1 MKYLIL
7 ALALSFVCSCKQT
20 NDKNIQLVTVDVAK
34 DYPPK
39 EVWLQ
44 DIADIGYIPLA
55 TTDSV
60 LVNSDFSVVSNDGIV
75 VRGGEVGEILL
86 FDKQGQTLQ
95 GRICCQGQG
104 PEEYTAVI
112 FNIVDWQRKEVFIAD
127 FTTLKVYDFSGK
139 YLRTLSRQSIMDLNI
154 TDLNRDY
161 LLCSLFKEGNEDP
174 YAPYFLLS
182 KEDGKIDTLSIEIP
196 RCIASDRKIVWDD
209 GHTNN
214 AYGILPQLHS
224 CADKI
229 WLTDVA
235 LDTIFVMHPDL
246 HLEPVMVPLHAPTTN
261 LEAPLLL
268 FRGMNDRYAWISRL
282 PRQVTVKMSDMVAN
296 REKREKLYMYDRNAD
311 EWCEPVYRNR
321 AINNRKMDPKF
332 INTTAV
338 PYGYGLIE
346 LNAMDLAEAYANNQ
360 ITDEKLKEIASNLK
374 EEDNP
379 VLMILKFKN

>member
-44 DIADIGYIPLA
+44 DIADIEYIPLA

-60 LVNSDFSVVSNDGIV
+60 LVNSNFSVVSNDGIV
-75 VRGGEVGEILL
+75 VRGGKVGEILL

-104 PEEYTAVI
+104 PKEYTAAI

-209 GHTNN
+209 
-214 AYGILPQLHS
+214 
-224 CADKI
+224 
-229 WLTDVA
+229 
-235 LDTIFVMHPDL
+235 
-246 HLEPVMVPLHAPTTN
+246 
-261 LEAPLLL
+261 
-268 FRGMNDRYAWISRL
+268 
-282 PRQVTVKMSDMVAN
+282 
-296 REKREKLYMYDRNAD
+296 
-311 EWCEPVYRNR
+311 
-321 AINNRKMDPKF
+321 
-332 INTTAV
+332 
-338 PYGYGLIE
+338 
-346 LNAMDLAEAYANNQ
+346 
-360 ITDEKLKEIASNLK
+360 
-374 EEDNP
+374 
-379 VLMILKFKN
+379 